1 MARERPNAD
10 VAPSKCG
17 VDVNVGL
24 DARLEYLHG
33 LGIGRGPGVGVHQ
46 VLEQSGVAEDP
57 GIHRHPI
64 GKI

>member
-24 DARLEYLHG
+24 DAR